1 MAPTYFV
8 GHPGST
14 PPTAIVAPHFFP
26 FAVNRRM
33 TAPMSSSESLPDP
46 VAAAKAEL
54 RRTMIAKREALPVA
68 DRVAA
73 AEAIAAR
80 GLPVNVPS
88 GAIVSGYSPLKS
100 EVSPVPLMRRL
111 AQAGAKLALPVV
123 IKRGSPLT
131 MRAWAFGEA
140 LGSGQ
145 WGIREPKP
153 EALEVFPD
161 FLIVPLAAFDRE
173 GYRLGYGAG
182 YYDMTI
188 ARLHGM
194 KSIVTMGIA
203 FAAQEVKAVPKTPR
217 DEKLDFILTE
227 REVIDLRA

>member
-1 MAPTYFV
+1 MASDPSS
-8 GHPGST
+8 PE
-14 PPTAIVAPHFFP
+14 
-26 FAVNRRM
+26 
-33 TAPMSSSESLPDP
+33 TAPDP
-46 VAAAKAEL
+46 IAAAKAVL
-54 RRTMIAKREALPVA
+54 RRDMIAKREELPVA

-73 AEAIAAR
+73 AETIARR
-80 GLPVNVPS
+80 GLPVKVPV

-100 EVSPVPLMRRL
+100 EISPVPLMRL
-111 AQAGAKLALPVV
+111 ITEAGAKLALPVV
-123 IKRGSPLT
+123 VKRGMPLA

-145 WGIREPKP
+145 WGIREPKS
-153 EALEVFPD
+153 EAPEVFPD
-161 FLIVPLAAFDRE
+161 FLIVPLAAFDRS

-188 ARLHGM
+188 ARLRPM
-194 KSIVTMGIA
+194 KPIIPMGIA
-203 FAAQEVKAVPKTPR
+203 FAAQEVKDLPTTPR

>member
-1 MAPTYFV
+1 
-8 GHPGST
+8 
-14 PPTAIVAPHFFP
+14 
-26 FAVNRRM
+26 
-33 TAPMSSSESLPDP
+33 MSSPESPSDP
-46 VAAAKAEL
+46 IVAAKAEL
-54 RRTMIAKREALPVA
+54 RRAMIAKREALPVA

-73 AEAIAAR
+73 AEAVAAR
-80 GLPVNVPS
+80 GLPVKVPA
-88 GAIVSGYSPLKS
+88 GATVSGYSPLKS
-100 EVSPVPLMRRL
+100 EISPVPLMRGVTE
-111 AQAGAKLALPVV
+111 AGAKLALPVV
-123 IKRGSPLT
+123 IKRGSPLI

-153 EALEVFPD
+153 ESPEVFPD

-188 ARLHGM
+188 ARLRGM

-203 FAAQEVKAVPKTPR
+203 FAAQEVKAVPHTPR